1 MKWTFG
7 VSMLCLK
14 QLLPSVHFSRVSQE
28 VSRSVSR
35 HSSSGLS
42 LSLLCFFS
50 RQTDD
55 DQITSLC
62 GAQKYHWIITINGQ
76 TNVWKCKLILSYWHT
91 TAEDRKKYYLVAEN
105 TSLLIILATS
115 VYDWSSS
122 SWCDQVTLWMLLIG
136 CRLGGGPDDAR
147 EVMGHKFFSCIH
159 WEDVLQKKVLLIVS
173 WCWRVWMQILTPGFC
188 LFCSWC
194 RPLNRRWRQR
204 RTRATLMT
212 SSQCRASLLHR
223 QTSVSPKS
231 T

>member
-1 MKWTFG
+1 MMIRSHLCVEHKNLTGLLQLMAKWMFG
-7 VSMLCLK
+7 NVNWYF
-14 QLLPSVHFSRVSQE
+14 LLTHYSR
-28 VSRSVSR
+28 RY
-35 HSSSGLS
+35 
-42 LSLLCFFS
+42 
-50 RQTDD
+50 
-55 DQITSLC
+55 
-62 GAQKYHWIITINGQ
+62 KY
-76 TNVWKCKLILSYWHT
+76 C
-91 TAEDRKKYYLVAEN
+91 LVAEN
-105 TSLLIILATS
+105 TSLLIILATT

-188 LFCSWC
+188 FFCSWC

-223 QTSVSPKS
+223 QTSVSPTS